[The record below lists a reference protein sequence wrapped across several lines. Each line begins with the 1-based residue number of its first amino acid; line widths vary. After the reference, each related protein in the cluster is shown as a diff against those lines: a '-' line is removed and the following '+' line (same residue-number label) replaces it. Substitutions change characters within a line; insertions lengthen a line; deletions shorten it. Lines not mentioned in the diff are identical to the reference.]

1 MTVPAHEAEAASARA
16 RLQALE
22 GLAERVEVVHQGR
35 RVAWRG
41 FGNGPPLVLLH
52 GGHGTWAHWVH
63 NIEALSV
70 SHRLWLP
77 DMPGYGES
85 DDPPAASGLSERLQ
99 ALAGELAASMAAL
112 LGPDTP
118 VDLAGFSFGG
128 LVATAL
134 AAHRGGVRRLA
145 LLGCAGHGGPRRMA
159 RELINW
165 RGDDPA
171 ATRAA
176 LQHNL
181 ATLMLHEPGAIDELA
196 LQVHERS
203 CRAARFRSK
212 AISRASPLPGLLARL
227 QLPVLLLW
235 GEHDVTAVP
244 EQAGPLLVQGRA
256 ERHWRVIPA
265 AGHWVQ
271 YERPGATHQLLL
283 PWFDGGTALHPT

>member
-1 MTVPAHEAEAASARA
+1 MSRPAPVQAAAAARA
-16 RLQALE
+16 HLQSLE
-22 GLAERVEVVHQGR
+22 DRAERVEVRHAGR
-35 RVAWRG
+35 RVIWRG
-41 FGNGPPLVLLH
+41 FGEGPALVLLH
-52 GGHGTWAHWVH
+52 GGHGSWAHWVH
-63 NIEALSV
+63 NIEALSHT
-70 SHRLWLP
+70 HRLWLP

-85 DDPPAASGLSERLQ
+85 DDPPPAIGLPERLQ
-99 ALAGELAASMAAL
+99 ALAGELAASLDGL
-112 LGPDTP
+112 LGPGTP

-134 AAHRGGVRRLA
+134 ATQRGQVRRLV

-159 RELINW
+159 RELIDW
-165 RGDDPA
+165 RGDDPV

-176 LQHNL
+176 LEHNL
-181 ATLMLHEPGAIDELA
+181 ATLMLHAPGAIDELA

-212 AISRASPLPGLLARL
+212 AISRSSPLPGLLAPL
-227 QLPVLLLW
+227 QQPVLLIW

-256 ERHWRVIPA
+256 ERHWQVVPQ

-271 YERPGATHQLLL
+271 YEQPEATHRLML
-283 PWFDGGTALHPT
+283 PWLAQ